1 MASDYLSDGAAAASR
16 ERERESS
23 LRLSVFLIS
32 FLVGFLSDL
41 LMVSKCI
48 LDRGASTHTALHI
61 HARTH
66 EPSRV
71 ESNKR
76 VLLLLLVLI
85 IIQDLQSE
93 IPFLSV
99 SLYFHWP
106 PFFSFCRG
114 ACKCSNERAAPHID
128 NKKREKKDVD
138 SRLFI

>member
-1 MASDYLSDGAAAASR
+1 M
-16 ERERESS
+16 
-23 LRLSVFLIS
+23 FLIS

-41 LMVSKCI
+41 LMASKCI

-71 ESNKR
+71 ESNRR
-76 VLLLLLVLI
+76 VLLLLLFLVLI
-85 IIQDLQSE
+85 IIQDCSLKSL
-93 IPFLSV
+93 FSLSL
-99 SLYFHWP
+99 SLSLLSLAA
-106 PFFSFCRG
+106 FFRSSVCRG
-114 ACKCSNERAAPHID
+114 ACKCSNERAAPHIE